1 LRSEE
6 TIEKDAVM
14 EPECWP
20 LDPVTAA
27 ALVVRT
33 IDAIDGSDVQEREAL
48 LEDLLA
54 AAWGTPGACN
64 Q

>member
-1 LRSEE
+1 
-6 TIEKDAVM
+6 M

-20 LDPVTAA
+20 LDPVSAA

-33 IDAIDGSDVQEREAL
+33 IDAIESSDMEEREAL
-48 LEDLLA
+48 LDDLLA
-54 AAWGTPGACN
+54 AAWGTAWART